1 SPPIRFDRDPVLWGP
16 SCGSARRACHWLDT
30 QELTYD
36 KVNVV
41 STAITLDT
49 LKKVL
54 SLTEYGAEEIIS
66 ERSKIFKKFGRE
78 YIDSLTISELHRL
91 LVNYPSLIKKPI
103 IFTHNKLQVGF
114 NEDEIRSFIP
124 RETRRVSFAQM
135 LNILHDA

>member
-1 SPPIRFDRDPVLWGP
+1 MEKITVLWGP
-16 SCGSARRACHWLDT
+16 SCGSARRACQWLD
-30 QELTYD
+30 EHHLDYD
-36 KVNVV
+36 RVNVV
-41 STAITLDT
+41 SQAISLQT

-66 ERSKIFKKFGRE
+66 ERSKAYKKFGQK

-91 LVNYPSLIKKPI
+91 LVRYPSLIKKPI

-124 RETRRVSFAQM
+124 RETRRVSFAEM
-135 LNILHDA
+135 LRVLHDA

>member
-1 SPPIRFDRDPVLWGP
+1 MEKITVLWGP
-16 SCGSARRACHWLDT
+16 SCGSARRACQWLD
-30 QELTYD
+30 EHNLAYN

-41 STAITLDT
+41 SQAISLDT

-54 SLTEYGAEEIIS
+54 SLTEYGADEIIS
-66 ERSKIFKKFGRE
+66 ERSKMFKKFGRK
-78 YIDSLTISELHRL
+78 YIDSLTITELHRL

-124 RETRRVSFAQM
+124 RETRRVTFAKM
-135 LNILHDA
+135 LEGLHDA

>member
-1 SPPIRFDRDPVLWGP
+1 MEKITVLWGP
-16 SCGSARRACHWLDT
+16 SCGSARRACQWLD
-30 QELTYD
+30 EHNLDYD

-41 STAITLDT
+41 SQAISMET

-66 ERSKIFKKFGRE
+66 KRSKTYKKFGQKH
-78 YIDSLTISELHRL
+78 IDSLTITELHKL

-114 NEDEIRSFIP
+114 NADEIRSFIP
-124 RETRRVSFAQM
+124 RETRRVTFAQM
-135 LNILHDA
+135 LEVLHNA